1 MKFTPRILIPM
12 LFAAASSQGGII
24 SYSAV
29 LSGANESPVVV
40 TAGTGFTTV
49 SYDSLLH
56 SLSVD
61 VSFSGLTGLT
71 TAAHIHCCTLPGG
84 NAGVATTTPTFA
96 GFPLNVT
103 SGTYH
108 NVLDLT
114 MPGSWNPAFITSSG
128 GTTALAEAVLGSGFA
143 AGQTYLNIHTTFAP
157 GGEIRAILTP
167 EPTARTLLG
176 GSLLAL
182 AAARKRLR
190 R

>member
-1 MKFTPRILIPM
+1 MKNKRSYMLLDAAFAAYGSQNNRMSLGGRTMKFSIRILIPM
-12 LFAAASSQGGII
+12 LFAAASSQGSTIA
-24 SYSAV
+24 YSAV

-40 TAGTGFTTV
+40 RAGTGFTTV

-56 SLSVD
+56 TLSID

-71 TAAHIHCCTLPGG
+71 TAAHIHCCTPPGG

-103 SGTYH
+103 AGTYQ

-128 GTTALAEAVLGSGFA
+128 GTT
-143 AGQTYLNIHTTFAP
+143 
-157 GGEIRAILTP
+157 
-167 EPTARTLLG
+167 
-176 GSLLAL
+176 
-182 AAARKRLR
+182 
-190 R
+190 